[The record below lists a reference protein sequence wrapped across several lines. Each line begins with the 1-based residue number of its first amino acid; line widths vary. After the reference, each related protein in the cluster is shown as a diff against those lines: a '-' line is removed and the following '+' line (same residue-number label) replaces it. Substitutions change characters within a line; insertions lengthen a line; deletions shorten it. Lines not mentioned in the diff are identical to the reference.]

1 MNDVRKLSIGNDHFK
16 AMVYVVGQNVVQNT
30 CAIHRI
36 LENPKKRAFEIYV
49 QREDEIILWKSVSM
63 NTPYTVEYNID
74 FQ

>member
-16 AMVYVVGQNVVQNT
+16 SMVYIVGQSVVQNT
-30 CAIHRI
+30 CIIHRI
-36 LENPKKRAFEIYV
+36 LENPKRRAFEIYV
-49 QREDEIILWKSVSM
+49 QRADELFLWKTVSM

>member
-30 CAIHRI
+30 CTIHRI
-36 LENPKKRAFEIYV
+36 LENPKRKVFEIYV
-49 QREDEIILWKSVSM
+49 QRADELFLWKAISM

>member
-30 CAIHRI
+30 CTIHRI
-36 LENPKKRAFEIYV
+36 LENPKNRAFEIYV
-49 QREDEIILWKSVSM
+49 KREDEIILWKSVSM